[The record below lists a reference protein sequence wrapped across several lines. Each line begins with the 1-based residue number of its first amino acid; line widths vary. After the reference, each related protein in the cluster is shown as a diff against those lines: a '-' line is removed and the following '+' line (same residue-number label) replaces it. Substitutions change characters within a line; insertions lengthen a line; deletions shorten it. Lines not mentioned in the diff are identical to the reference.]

1 MLLFWNSSYFGKN
14 KMLTCTVI
22 LCTFFVS
29 VVLTFKTTN
38 FPCKAS
44 HAKYYY
50 RFGFMT
56 TFEKS
61 IHVQT
66 TKSSSTK
73 TSVYIPRPIT
83 YNTDLSSKLES
94 LKSICLLINDQWS
107 FDITDPETGIHYYAL
122 GNGVGIADW
131 RSLWTKSGWVDT
143 NGIYTLCISKSKV
156 DANTVNYIIK
166 TIRNLNIY
174 SGPMM
179 EAAQK
184 IAQLTHN
191 LKKSSEEHRKER
203 QKIKATNKQVAK
215 NQQHPPAPDTIVNLI
230 RKYLISVSLQTRKIP
245 RALKNTVR
253 RCGGGYIRF
262 DLVITHIMPTAIFVL
277 LREPTESELTLIEQ
291 RSKRNPQRKTII
303 LPITEWQ
310 ASDLVKTSENL
321 ISQLESLLQIQ
332 KVS

>member
-1 MLLFWNSSYFGKN
+1 
-14 KMLTCTVI
+14 
-22 LCTFFVS
+22 
-29 VVLTFKTTN
+29 
-38 FPCKAS
+38 
-44 HAKYYY
+44 
-50 RFGFMT
+50 MT
-56 TFEKS
+56 

-66 TKSSSTK
+66 PSKTSSSK
-73 TSVYIPRPIT
+73 TSFVYTPRPIT
-83 YNTDLSSKLES
+83 YSTDLSSKLEV

-107 FDITDPETGIHYYAL
+107 FNITDPKTGIHYYAL

-131 RSLWTKSGWVDT
+131 RTLWTKSGWVDT

-174 SGPMM
+174 SDPMWD
-179 EAAQK
+179 AAQK

-191 LKKSSEEHRKER
+191 LKNSSEEHRKER
-203 QKIKATNKQVAK
+203 QKIKAANKQVVK
-215 NQQHPPAPDTIVNLI
+215 DQQHPPAPDIVVNLI
-230 RKYLISVSLQTRKIP
+230 RNYLISISLQTRKIP

-262 DLVITHIMPTAIFVL
+262 GLVITHIMPTAIFVL
-277 LREPTESELTLIEQ
+277 LREPTESELALIEQ

-310 ASDLVKTSENL
+310 ANDLVKTSESL